1 MAIREL
7 QSVSHAPL
15 FPVGFVDDDLE
26 KQGRFLNGLP
36 VLGTLE
42 DLDAL
47 IEKHGVG
54 GVIVTTPRI
63 PRASV
68 LRVEDVCAESNAA
81 FLQFNVS
88 FDGTL
93 IARRDDEAAPAAETQ
108 IEDEVGVPE
117 EATR

>member
-7 QSVSHAPL
+7 QALPNSPL
-15 FPVGFVDDDLE
+15 FAVGFVDDDPE

-36 VLGTLE
+36 VLGTLA
-42 DLDAL
+42 DLDGL
-47 IEKHGVG
+47 IGKHGIG
-54 GVIVTTPRI
+54 GVVVTTTQI
-63 PRASV
+63 PRAAV
-68 LRVEDVCAESNAA
+68 LRVEDVCAARKAA

-93 IARRDDEAAPAAETQ
+93 VARVSDEAPSGVPARP
-108 IEDEVGVPE
+108 DENHVAPE